1 MKALGPGGIP
11 KRAIDILF
19 FFVVP
24 SRPLRQ
30 SHVHRTMPLLTVA
43 DTLLLTYISMENCA
57 TSAMVWFQYNL
68 IGEWE
73 VGRAVLAFQS
83 LF

>member
-19 FFVVP
+19 LFVP
-24 SRPLRQ
+24 RRPLRQ
-30 SHVHRTMPLLTVA
+30 SHVYRTMPLLTVT

-57 TSAMVWFQYNL
+57 ISAMVWFQYNL
-68 IGEWE
+68 TGEWE
-73 VGRAVLAFQS
+73 VGRAVLVFQS